1 MCANYTT
8 LNMIIG
14 FLGDY
19 GFKKIL
25 EKLVSSFVRKKSK
38 KVQKVTVRPDKKRSI
53 NSD

>member
-1 MCANYTT
+1 MCAKYTT

-25 EKLVSSFVRKKSK
+25 EKLVRSEKKSK
-38 KVQKVTVRPDKKRSI
+38 K
-53 NSD
+53 